1 MIYLLQR
8 HACVMSLQYGFL
20 IKGDKNFQTKKDL
33 IYPVPTLNIETI
45 QVLVNSMAL
54 NISE

>member
-1 MIYLLQR
+1 MIFLLQR

-20 IKGDKNFQTKKDL
+20 IKGDKNFQTKNDL
-33 IYPVPTLNIETI
+33 IYAVPTLNIETI
-45 QVLVNSMAL
+45 QMLVNSMAL

>member
-1 MIYLLQR
+1 MIYLLQL
-8 HACVMSLQYGFL
+8 HACVMSLHYGFL
-20 IKGDKNFQTKKDL
+20 IIGDKNFQTKNDL

-45 QVLVNSMAL
+45 QMLVNSMAL